1 MITNVDITI
10 FNACYE
16 AQTRSKVFVPT
27 VIRYVSLLVSD
38 GVNTNDGIWTDQAVY
53 KIRIPLYGS
62 EIQNSRKYLPELQ
75 YQDAGGSDAWTIQ
88 KGDLV
93 VIGQYSGEAFS
104 LPREEVAAWAIAHCM
119 KIITVTEYAD
129 NTIRGCKATKH
140 WRIGGA

>member
-1 MITNVDITI
+1 MITNVDITV
-10 FNACYE
+10 FNARYQAE
-16 AQTRSKVFVPT
+16 TRSKVFVPT
-27 VIRYVSLLVSD
+27 VIRYASLLVSD

-53 KIRIPLYGS
+53 KIRIPLYGA
-62 EIQNSRKYLPELQ
+62 EIQDGLKYLPELV
-75 YQDAGGSDAWTIQ
+75 YQDAGGADAWTIQ

-93 VIGQYSGEAFS
+93 VIGTYSGDAS
-104 LPREEVAAWAIAHCM
+104 LLTREEVAAWAMLHYM